1 MKSIERI
8 FHASFDIF
16 GALKTASDFR
26 GHAVQ
31 SKQCNSIYTES
42 TAIRVRKGGNAE
54 QCTSGCSSL
63 LSRTLRW

>member
-1 MKSIERI
+1 MKSNERI

-26 GHAVQ
+26 GYAVQ
-31 SKQCNSIYTES
+31 SKQCNSIHTES
-42 TAIRVRKGGNAE
+42 TAVQVRKGENAE